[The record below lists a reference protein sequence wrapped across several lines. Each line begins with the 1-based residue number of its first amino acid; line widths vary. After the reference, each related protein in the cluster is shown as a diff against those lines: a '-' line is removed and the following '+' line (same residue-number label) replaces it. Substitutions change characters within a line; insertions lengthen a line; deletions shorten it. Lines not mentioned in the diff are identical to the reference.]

1 MAMTL
6 IEAAK
11 AALNGGEAIRSAIIE
26 MFAESSELLRV
37 MPFETIQGAALRGVR
52 EETLPDATF
61 RGVNE
66 AYTSSTGKLS
76 PVVEPLTIAGGDL
89 DVDSFIVR
97 TMGANQRTIQ
107 ERMQVKAIAHRITKA
122 FLKGDNATDNR
133 EPDGLQARLTGTQ
146 KISAGSTSGG
156 TALSLLKL
164 DELIDSVDQPTHLIM
179 NRTMR
184 RLLTQAARTTTIGGF
199 ITWTKDEFGRQVAMY
214 NGLPILLV
222 DQDNQGTDIMQF
234 TEAASAGG
242 STATSI
248 YCASF
253 TEGNLYGIQQGPMIV
268 QDFGELQSEPKYR
281 TRVEWYPGL
290 FMGGARSA
298 ARLWSIANAT
308 VTA

>member
-1 MAMTL
+1 MALTL

-11 AALNGGEAIRSAIIE
+11 AAANGGEAVRSAIIE
-26 MFAESSELLRV
+26 MFAENSELLRV
-37 MPFETIQGAALRGVR
+37 MPFETISGAALRGVR
-52 EETLPDATF
+52 EETLPDASF

-89 DVDSFIVR
+89 DVDTFIVR
-97 TMGANQRTIQ
+97 TMGANQRSIQ

-122 FLKGDNATDNR
+122 FLKGDNASDAR
-133 EPDGLQARLTGTQ
+133 EPDGLQARLTGSQ

-164 DELIDSVDQPTHLIM
+164 DELIDAVDQPTHLIM

-184 RLLTQAARTTTIGGF
+184 RRLTAAARTYTIGGF
-199 ITWTKDEFGRQVAMY
+199 ITYSVDEFGRQVAMY

-222 DQDNQGTDIMQF
+222 DQDNTGSDILQF
-234 TEAASAGG
+234 TEAAYTGTA
-242 STATSI
+242 TATSI

-253 TEGNLYGIQQGPMIV
+253 TAGNLYGIQEGPMRV
-268 QDFGELQSEPKYR
+268 QDFGELQSEPKFR

-290 FMGGARSA
+290 FMGGARAA
-298 ARLWSIANAT
+298 ARLYSIADGA

>member
-1 MAMTL
+1 MALTL

-11 AALNGGEAIRSAIIE
+11 IAMQNGEAIRSGVIE
-26 MFAESSELLRV
+26 MFAENSELLRV
-37 MPFETIQGAALRGVR
+37 MPFETISGAALRGVR
-52 EETLPDATF
+52 EETLPDANF

-89 DVDSFIVR
+89 DVDTFIVR

-122 FLKGDNATDNR
+122 FLKGDNVSDAR
-133 EPDGLQARLTGTQ
+133 EPDGLQARLNGTQ

-184 RLLTQAARTTTIGGF
+184 RLLTQAQRTTTIGGF
-199 ITWTKDEFGRQVAMY
+199 ITFERDEFGRSVTMY
-214 NGLPILLV
+214 NGLPILLIE
-222 DQDNQGTDIMQF
+222 QDNTGTDILTF
-234 TEAASAGG
+234 TEAAAAGG
-242 STATSI
+242 ATATSI

-253 TEGNLYGIQQGPMIV
+253 TPGNLYGIQEGPMRV
-268 QDFGELQSEPKYR
+268 QDFGELQSEPKFR

-298 ARLWSIANAT
+298 SRLWSIGNLT